1 MKYGR
6 KGFGYYGWLLIIYV
20 GGACG
25 YGSSVGEPPFSS
37 MISAGSPLLYDS
49 GKGCGSCY
57 EVSTT
62 YIKLEKKN
70 DKTLFQ
76 CSKLLNNSC
85 LSFSPFHK

>member
-1 MKYGR
+1 LNCGR
-6 KGFGYYGWLLIIYV
+6 KGLGYYGWLLIIYV

-37 MISAGSPLLYDS
+37 MISVGSPLLYDS

-62 YIKLEKKN
+62 YIKL
-70 DKTLFQ
+70 
-76 CSKLLNNSC
+76 
-85 LSFSPFHK
+85 